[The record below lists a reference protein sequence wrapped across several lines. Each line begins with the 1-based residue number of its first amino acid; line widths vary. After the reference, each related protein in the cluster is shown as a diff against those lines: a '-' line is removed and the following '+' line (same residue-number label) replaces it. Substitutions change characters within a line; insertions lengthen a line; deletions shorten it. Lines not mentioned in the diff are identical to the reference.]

1 MVDSCH
7 ERKADRMVTRRK
19 IRGKCQKNVYKLF
32 FKKVFAVHKNSTQRH
47 MDKVKKNI
55 SHSILIRL
63 HQPRINISST
73 YRDYISKI
81 IATTNFLL

>member
-1 MVDSCH
+1 MK
-7 ERKADRMVTRRK
+7 E
-19 IRGKCQKNVYKLF
+19 KLIGWKQEEKLEASVKRTSTNF
-32 FKKVFAVHKNSTQRH
+32 FSKKFLQYIKTPLK
-47 MDKVKKNI
+47 DKVKKNI

>member
-1 MVDSCH
+1 MKEKLIGWKQEEKLEASVKRTS
-7 ERKADRMVTRRK
+7 TNFFS
-19 IRGKCQKNVYKLF
+19 GKVL
-32 FKKVFAVHKNSTQRH
+32 AVHKNSTQRH